1 MIGLHHFACRTPDVT
16 PRHQGAVRNRE
27 SLALMSLLVAACL
40 CAQTPSTPQPRERV
54 ASPEFNTVAST
65 LQVYASPKNNQ
76 SQEQQ
81 LKDETECYK
90 WARGQSA
97 LPEEQDVRNAANGG
111 PSKTPIPATENVRR
125 AYSVCMQSHN
135 YTIQ

>member
-1 MIGLHHFACRTPDVT
+1 M
-16 PRHQGAVRNRE
+16 
-27 SLALMSLLVAACL
+27 
-40 CAQTPSTPQPRERV
+40 
-54 ASPEFNTVAST
+54 AST

-76 SQEQQ
+76 SPEQQ

-97 LPEEQDVRNAANGG
+97 LPEQENDVSKAAVGA
-111 PSKTPIPATENVRR
+111 SEKAPIPVTENVRR